1 MSDSDLMNE
10 WVVVHRER
18 NAPGNQPDSAAAS
31 KTPHKSDLR
40 ETKEFRYA
48 CAAEIQGKIR
58 SYNKKFRL
66 TAVNIS
72 TILFIPIS
80 CLEHGGLLDHTM
92 KDEYQLKVA
101 LDNIAILVGHYLR
114 KSHEDL
120 SESKEEPETASL
132 CTQQQDETHDA
143 VGRRPLKRKLSTR
156 ETSRKRHSHR
166 KYTDGEE
173 DDDAAGNNDNTN
185 GETHESNQVGRS
197 GTEKTRCCIRDKFQC
212 VFTGTSCGGPVHIL
226 PFAWNKDEV
235 NKKQTICSLRGGE
248 AFFDMSVLSELSR
261 LLGFDL
267 GWSDKFWNMVY
278 VNDQLCSK
286 WPLAYFGLKC
296 LSVKPKQYLDF
307 ESSEEPDF
315 EVAIQLNWLHRL
327 REKPTKLMYLEDD
340 DNEMR
345 EMAEMQIKHEDDAA
359 PPPTDFSTTIISGHT
374 VALSMPESDALKC
387 RLMLDL
393 HWNLTCIAAMS
404 GGAEHPDL
412 LPEPVLWAGYSGF

>member
-1 MSDSDLMNE
+1 MSDSTLKKK
-10 WVVVHRER
+10 WPAVP
-18 NAPGNQPDSAAAS
+18 PGSKPPENQSHSTAAL

-40 ETKEFRYA
+40 ETKGFRYA
-48 CAAEIQGKIR
+48 CAAGIQDKIR
-58 SYNKKFRL
+58 RYNTKFRL
-66 TAVNIS
+66 TAINIS

-80 CLEHGGLLDHTM
+80 CLEHGGLLDHNM
-92 KDEYQLKVA
+92 KDGFQLKVA

-114 KSHEDL
+114 KSREDL
-120 SESKEEPETASL
+120 SESKEELETASL

-197 GTEKTRCCIRDKFQC
+197 
-212 VFTGTSCGGPVHIL
+212 TSCGGPIHIL

-235 NKKQTICSLRGGE
+235 DKKQTIDSLRGGV
-248 AFFDMSVLSELSR
+248 AFFDISVLSEL
-261 LLGFDL
+261 
-267 GWSDKFWNMVY
+267 
-278 VNDQLCSK
+278 
-286 WPLAYFGLKC
+286 
-296 LSVKPKQYLDF
+296 
-307 ESSEEPDF
+307 
-315 EVAIQLNWLHRL
+315 
-327 REKPTKLMYLEDD
+327 T
-340 DNEMR
+340 
-345 EMAEMQIKHEDDAA
+345 

-374 VALSMPESDALKC
+374 VALSMPESNALKC
-387 RLMLDL
+387 KLTLDL
-393 HWNLTCIAAMS
+393 HWNLTYIAAMS